1 MNWLLNLLGIDAL
14 KRQNSLI
21 FKVKSQTVSKL
32 YLYSDRDI
40 SENNYDKN
48 NEGSY
53 LSFVTN
59 GEFYFNKKGSH
70 FLFNKHYEIHVKW
83 KYEIRLLVV
92 TSSPGPSRPVPAFLA
107 CPIVPLSQDKE
118 ETSVP
123 LSRKVALSRPV
134 GNPSYY

>member
-1 MNWLLNLLGIDAL
+1 MESFAPRDKRKERERKDRKDNEKVKGTEAL

-70 FLFNKHYEIHVKW
+70 FLFNKHYEIHVK
-83 KYEIRLLVV
+83 
-92 TSSPGPSRPVPAFLA
+92 
-107 CPIVPLSQDKE
+107 
-118 ETSVP
+118 
-123 LSRKVALSRPV
+123 
-134 GNPSYY
+134 